1 MAKQTNR
8 QRLLEAALRLF
19 SRDGYEATSVAA
31 IAREAGVSRA
41 TFYRHFRGKREV
53 LLALLSTWHDLMEW
67 IRRSGEP
74 EGRSA
79 WELLEAGGLGVLDA
93 LISTP
98 VLLRAELLFLY
109 RSLHDE
115 QARQGMATTFQA
127 ARDAARDLVELD
139 PKVEDPEGMATLAV
153 ALLEGLLIQ
162 YAADPERMDPTEW
175 WPRLIRLCR
184 QGHQGERGVE

>member
-1 MAKQTNR
+1 MARQTSR
-8 QRLLEAALRLF
+8 QRLLEAALKLF

-31 IAREAGVSRA
+31 IAQEAGVSRA

-74 EGRSA
+74 EGKSA

-109 RSLHDE
+109 RALHDE
-115 QARQGMATTFQA
+115 EARRGMAATFQA
-127 ARDAARDLVELD
+127 ARDAARDLVALS
-139 PKVEDPEGMATLAV
+139 PQVEDPEGMAMLAV
-153 ALLEGLLIQ
+153 ALLEGLLVQ
-162 YAADPERMDPTEW
+162 YAADPEGVDPTAW
-175 WPRLIRLCR
+175 WPRLIRLCSGEA
-184 QGHQGERGVE
+184 QGKEE